1 MSVGIDSL
9 MLLLHVM
16 FFAYWL
22 GTDLGVFYSAR
33 FMMRADI
40 SVEARSYCAKIM
52 NFLDQAPRVSMP
64 GIVVVGATLG
74 ILRGHFD
81 ASLMWI
87 WPIWIIGLLWVS
99 AVIYLYINE
108 HHPEKIKTVKYI
120 DFRFRILMIIFLVY
134 LGVSSLMGM
143 EGAVTASNWLAAKIL
158 VFAACMASGVM
169 IRVYMK
175 DFGQYYGPML
185 RGNAT
190 PEQIAI
196 AQQMMGNAK
205 IFVLAIWALLVVA
218 AALGLW
224 KPF

>member
-1 MSVGIDSL
+1 MSVGFDSVL
-9 MLLLHVM
+9 LLLHVM
-16 FFAYWL
+16 FFCYWL

-40 SVEARSYCAKIM
+40 SVEARQYCAKIM

-64 GIVVVGATLG
+64 GILVVGASLG
-74 ILRGHFD
+74 ILRGYIN
-81 ASLMWI
+81 ASADWI
-87 WPIWIIGLLWVS
+87 LPIWIIGILWVA

-108 HHPEKIKTVKYI
+108 HHPEKIKTVKYV
-120 DFRFRILMIIFLVY
+120 DFRFRVVMTLFLTY
-134 LGVSSLMGM
+134 LGVSSLMGV
-143 EGAVTASNWLAAKIL
+143 EGAITSDNWLAAKIL

-190 PEQIAI
+190 PEQISI
-196 AQQMMGNAK
+196 AQGMMANAK
-205 IFVLAIWALLVVA
+205 IFVLCIWGLLVIA

>member
-1 MSVGIDSL
+1 MAVGIDSVL
-9 MLLLHVM
+9 LLLHVL

-64 GIVVVGATLG
+64 GILVVGASVG
-74 ILRGHFD
+74 ILRGYLNAD
-81 ASLMWI
+81 VMWI
-87 WPIWIIGLLWVS
+87 VPIWIIGILWVS
-99 AVIYLYINE
+99 AVIYLYIHE
-108 HHPEKIKTVKYI
+108 HHPEKIKTVKYV
-120 DFRFRILMIIFLVY
+120 DFRFRILMFLFLVY
-134 LGVSSLMGM
+134 LGVSSLLGM
-143 EGAVTASNWLAAKIL
+143 ENAITTSHWLAAKIL
-158 VFAACMASGVM
+158 VFAGCMLCGIM
-169 IRVYMK
+169 IRVYLK

-190 PEQIAI
+190 PEQISM
-196 AQQMMGNAK
+196 AQHMMGNAK
-205 IFVLAIWALLVVA
+205 LFVLTIWALLVVA
-218 AALGLW
+218 AALGIW